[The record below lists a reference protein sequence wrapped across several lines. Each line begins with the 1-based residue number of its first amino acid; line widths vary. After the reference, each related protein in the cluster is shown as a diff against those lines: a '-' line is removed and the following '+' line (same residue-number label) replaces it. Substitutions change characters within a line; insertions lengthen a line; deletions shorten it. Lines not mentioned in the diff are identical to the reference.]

1 MVQAGDRTRDPG
13 AGARLLVVDDNR
25 DAADSLALLLG
36 LWGYR
41 PHVAY
46 DARAALDLAEPPD
59 GILLDLGLPG
69 VDGYQLAADLRRR
82 PDWADAPL
90 IAVTGF
96 GGPAHRERARAAG
109 FDHFLVKP
117 VDPLGLQ
124 ELLGEL
130 LRVRLLAV
138 RMDGL
143 ARRHAELAREAAGL
157 LDAAR
162 EQVVALRRTLAE
174 QAGPPAADLAPGGR
188 AG

>member
-1 MVQAGDRTRDPG
+1 MVEVGEGMSDPAAGP
-13 AGARLLVVDDNR
+13 RLLVVDDNR

-41 PHVAY
+41 PRVAY
-46 DARAALDLAEPPD
+46 DARGALDLVGSEPPD

-69 VDGYQLAADLRRR
+69 VDGYQLAADLRRQ
-82 PDWADAPL
+82 PDWADTPL

-96 GGPAHRERARAAG
+96 GGPAHRERARAVG

-138 RMDGL
+138 RMDSL
-143 ARRHAELAREAAGL
+143 ARRHAELAGEAAGL

-162 EQVVALRRTLAE
+162 EQVAVLRRTLAE
-174 QAGPPAADLAPGGR
+174 QAGRPD